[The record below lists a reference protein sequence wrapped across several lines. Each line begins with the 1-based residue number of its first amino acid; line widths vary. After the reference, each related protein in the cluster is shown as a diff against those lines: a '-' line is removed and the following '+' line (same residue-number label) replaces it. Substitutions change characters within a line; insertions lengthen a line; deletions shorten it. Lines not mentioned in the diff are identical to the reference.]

1 MLDSLLAIHFL
12 LNMYYW
18 TVINIRYLTVVDF
31 KQPVFCKTHLLNGFY
46 MNLTLF
52 IYLGSLRK
60 SFINLFKRILY
71 NINSIALN

>member
-18 TVINIRYLTVVDF
+18 IVINTRYLIVVDF

-46 MNLTLF
+46 MNLNIVYIFMEFKEICYKF
-52 IYLGSLRK
+52 I
-60 SFINLFKRILY
+60 
-71 NINSIALN
+71 